1 MINQYNL
8 STDIRFARMRILHFA
23 LRILHFAFRISH
35 FAFAC
40 HSATPNF
47 DAINRLEQEILGA
60 PQQTDEGYLDDS

>member
-1 MINQYNL
+1 MINKYNL

-23 LRILHFAFRISH
+23 LRILH

-60 PQQTDEGYLDDS
+60 PQQTDEGYLNDS